1 MGEEAAAPLL
11 GDVHLNINLH
21 GDGDADDIDG
31 SNRKEEE
38 EEELPATAN
47 RRWTLGWDWEEA
59 AGQLAFAAPMVA
71 TSMAYYAI
79 PLVSVMYAGRLGDLQ
94 LAAATLGNSWGTV
107 TGIALME
114 ITSIRS
120 SIYRAVPLMIRM
132 PWPCR
137 AVRQH
142 WAVGTDALSIQRP
155 SIHCL
160 VSTLNLLN
168 ELRLIIESFH
178 CPSIFLCIS
187 SS

>member
-31 SNRKEEE
+31 TNRKEE

-107 TGIALME
+107 TGIALMV
-114 ITSIRS
+114 IASIRIRHYIIVYLSVLELAFS
-120 SIYRAVPLMIRM
+120 SLWVFNFPLPIRCM
-132 PWPCR
+132 
-137 AVRQH
+137 
-142 WAVGTDALSIQRP
+142 
-155 SIHCL
+155 
-160 VSTLNLLN
+160 
-168 ELRLIIESFH
+168 F
-178 CPSIFLCIS
+178 
-187 SS
+187 

>member
-31 SNRKEEE
+31 TNRKEE

-132 PWPCR
+132 PWP
-137 AVRQH
+137 
-142 WAVGTDALSIQRP
+142 
-155 SIHCL
+155 
-160 VSTLNLLN
+160 
-168 ELRLIIESFH
+168 
-178 CPSIFLCIS
+178 
-187 SS
+187 

>member
-21 GDGDADDIDG
+21 G
-31 SNRKEEE
+31 NRKE

-47 RRWTLGWDWEEA
+47 RRWTLGWDWAEA

-107 TGIALME
+107 TGIALMV
-114 ITSIRS
+114 IASIRIRHYIIVYLSVLALAFS
-120 SIYRAVPLMIRM
+120 SLWVFNFPLPIRYM
-132 PWPCR
+132 F
-137 AVRQH
+137 Q
-142 WAVGTDALSIQRP
+142 
-155 SIHCL
+155 
-160 VSTLNLLN
+160 NL
-168 ELRLIIESFH
+168 RYMS
-178 CPSIFLCIS
+178 
-187 SS
+187 